1 VIKGGQQ
8 IDIGIR
14 ARIAARS
21 GSKQRKPHDSCVFQL
36 PFVSAKFCYC
46 FASAETGGIGLRE
59 VKSGRRGLWSETL
72 KKERRHWSADDKIK
86 LLRLHLI
93 EKQAISKIC
102 EDASLSPTQFYD
114 WQEQLFTNGGLAM
127 VSKRVPER
135 NKDLERI
142 EKLEGRLR
150 QKDEVIAELLTEHI
164 ALKKEF
170 GDL

>member
-1 VIKGGQQ
+1 
-8 IDIGIR
+8 
-14 ARIAARS
+14 
-21 GSKQRKPHDSCVFQL
+21 
-36 PFVSAKFCYC
+36 
-46 FASAETGGIGLRE
+46 
-59 VKSGRRGLWSETL
+59 VKNGRRGLWSENL

-102 EDASLSPTQFYD
+102 EDASLSPTQFYA

-142 EKLEGRLR
+142 DKLEGRLR
-150 QKDEVIAELLTEHI
+150 KKDEVIAELLTEHI

>member
-1 VIKGGQQ
+1 MER
-8 IDIGIR
+8 D
-14 ARIAARS
+14 
-21 GSKQRKPHDSCVFQL
+21 L
-36 PFVSAKFCYC
+36 
-46 FASAETGGIGLRE
+46 E
-59 VKSGRRGLWSETL
+59 
-72 KKERRHWSADDKIK
+72 KKRRHWSADDKIK

-102 EDASLSPTQFYD
+102 EDASLSPTQFYA

>member
-1 VIKGGQQ
+1 MKN
-8 IDIGIR
+8 
-14 ARIAARS
+14 
-21 GSKQRKPHDSCVFQL
+21 
-36 PFVSAKFCYC
+36 
-46 FASAETGGIGLRE
+46 
-59 VKSGRRGLWSETL
+59 
-72 KKERRHWSADDKIK
+72 KKEKQKD
-86 LLRLHLI
+86 LELI

-102 EDASLSPTQFYD
+102 EDASLSPTQFYA

-135 NKDLERI
+135 TKDLERI

-150 QKDEVIAELLTEHI
+150 KKDEVIAELLTEHI

>member
-1 VIKGGQQ
+1 M
-8 IDIGIR
+8 
-14 ARIAARS
+14 
-21 GSKQRKPHDSCVFQL
+21 
-36 PFVSAKFCYC
+36 
-46 FASAETGGIGLRE
+46 
-59 VKSGRRGLWSETL
+59 

-102 EDASLSPTQFYD
+102 EDASLSPTQFYA

-142 EKLEGRLR
+142 DKLEGRLR
-150 QKDEVIAELLTEHI
+150 KKDEVIAELLTEHI

>member
-1 VIKGGQQ
+1 MKN
-8 IDIGIR
+8 
-14 ARIAARS
+14 
-21 GSKQRKPHDSCVFQL
+21 
-36 PFVSAKFCYC
+36 
-46 FASAETGGIGLRE
+46 
-59 VKSGRRGLWSETL
+59 GRRGLWSENL

-102 EDASLSPTQFYD
+102 EDASLSPTQFYA

-142 EKLEGRLR
+142 DKLEGRLR
-150 QKDEVIAELLTEHI
+150 KKDEVIAELLTEHI

>member
-1 VIKGGQQ
+1 
-8 IDIGIR
+8 
-14 ARIAARS
+14 
-21 GSKQRKPHDSCVFQL
+21 
-36 PFVSAKFCYC
+36 
-46 FASAETGGIGLRE
+46 
-59 VKSGRRGLWSETL
+59 L

-93 EKQAISKIC
+93 EKHAISKIC
-102 EDASLSPTQFYD
+102 EDARLSPTQFYA
-114 WQEQLFTNGGLAM
+114 WQEQLFTNGGLPL

-164 ALKKEF
+164 ALKREF

>member
-1 VIKGGQQ
+1 
-8 IDIGIR
+8 
-14 ARIAARS
+14 
-21 GSKQRKPHDSCVFQL
+21 
-36 PFVSAKFCYC
+36 
-46 FASAETGGIGLRE
+46 
-59 VKSGRRGLWSETL
+59 L

-102 EDASLSPTQFYD
+102 EDASLSPTQFYA

-142 EKLEGRLR
+142 DKLEGRLR
-150 QKDEVIAELLTEHI
+150 KKDEVIAELLTEHI

>member
-1 VIKGGQQ
+1 MPG
-8 IDIGIR
+8 
-14 ARIAARS
+14 
-21 GSKQRKPHDSCVFQL
+21 
-36 PFVSAKFCYC
+36 
-46 FASAETGGIGLRE
+46 
-59 VKSGRRGLWSETL
+59 GRRGLWSETL

-102 EDASLSPTQFYD
+102 DEANLSPTQFYA
-114 WQEQLFTNGGLAM
+114 WQEQLFINGGLAL
-127 VSKRVPER
+127 VNKRVPER

-170 GDL
+170 GDR

>member
-1 VIKGGQQ
+1 M
-8 IDIGIR
+8 
-14 ARIAARS
+14 
-21 GSKQRKPHDSCVFQL
+21 
-36 PFVSAKFCYC
+36 
-46 FASAETGGIGLRE
+46 
-59 VKSGRRGLWSETL
+59 

-102 EDASLSPTQFYD
+102 EDASLSPTQFYA

-150 QKDEVIAELLTEHI
+150 KKDEVIAELLTEHI

>member
-1 VIKGGQQ
+1 
-8 IDIGIR
+8 
-14 ARIAARS
+14 
-21 GSKQRKPHDSCVFQL
+21 
-36 PFVSAKFCYC
+36 
-46 FASAETGGIGLRE
+46 
-59 VKSGRRGLWSETL
+59 VKSGRRGLWS
-72 KKERRHWSADDKIK
+72 ADDTIK

-102 EDASLSPTQFYD
+102 EDASLSPTQFYA

-164 ALKKEF
+164 ALKKCVGTSEWCL
-170 GDL
+170 GRAG

>member
-1 VIKGGQQ
+1 M
-8 IDIGIR
+8 
-14 ARIAARS
+14 
-21 GSKQRKPHDSCVFQL
+21 
-36 PFVSAKFCYC
+36 
-46 FASAETGGIGLRE
+46 
-59 VKSGRRGLWSETL
+59 

-102 EDASLSPTQFYD
+102 EDASLSPTQFYA

-142 EKLEGRLR
+142 DKLEGRLR
-150 QKDEVIAELLTEHI
+150 KKDEVIAELLTEHI
-164 ALKKEF
+164 ALKKEL